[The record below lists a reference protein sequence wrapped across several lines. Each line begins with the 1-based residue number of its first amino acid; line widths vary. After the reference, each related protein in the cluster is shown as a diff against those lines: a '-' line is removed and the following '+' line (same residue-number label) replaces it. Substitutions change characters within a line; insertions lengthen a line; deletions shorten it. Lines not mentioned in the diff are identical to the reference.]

1 MLFKKL
7 MLGKNLQHTLSC
19 VHRNAIAMTCTS
31 SRSFSIQKYC
41 DLKFDKR
48 LLFCAR
54 RRRFATEALQP
65 IVVDSA
71 DFRTIREENA
81 LYVDKTEMIY
91 SLVRDEGALQ
101 INRPR
106 KFGKSLMLS
115 TMAEMLGPATE
126 KEKMELFKGLWVAEN
141 DEGKALLKQQ
151 HPVLHFDFARL
162 DATNFRERLLIDVK
176 KKAKVLGAEL
186 TLPNDLSACIED
198 VLLQAAEGGEYRKGV
213 VVLVDEVFF
222 ICLS

>member
-1 MLFKKL
+1 

-81 LYVDKTEMIY
+81 VYVDKTEMIY
-91 SLVRDEGALQ
+91 SLVSKRGAKF
-101 INRPR
+101 ISRPR

-151 HPVLHFDFARL
+151 HLVLHFDFSLASYL
-162 DATNFRERLLIDVK
+162 TFEEDLHDQIELLGVTHQ
-176 KKAKVLGAEL
+176 L
-186 TLPNDLSACIED
+186 TLPKHDSIARKMYKLVSGTAERALSK
-198 VLLQAAEGGEYRKGV
+198 RV
-213 VVLVDEVFF
+213 VILIDEVLF
-222 ICLS
+222 LSI